1 MPQSAVSREGNVL
14 KSHFISLTAA
24 LCAVLLSALPAAAS
38 DPYRSYAYSTT
49 DEGTLDVAAPQAYLP
64 ERVLTGTEL
73 GVALRSPEDLLFDGE
88 GRLYICDTGASAIHI
103 FSPELRLLRTVT
115 GFKNGGAED
124 TFSSPYGIF
133 VEADGTLYVA
143 DSGNGRVVVLD
154 REGTLVRTVE
164 RPDSDLLAA
173 DFRFIPQ
180 KVLVDSS
187 DRLFVLGK
195 NVNEGILQFTK
206 EGSFLGYYGSNT
218 VVASPLTRIWKQIM
232 TDEQTAK
239 LTQFVPVEYRN
250 FSLDYKGFIYAVT
263 SVKNVGDPVRRLNLS
278 GGDVLARTPIDGS
291 AQVVGDVSYP
301 YAGVTGIVGPSSFV
315 DITSDDLGNYFILDD
330 KRGRVFTYD
339 DMGNLLFV
347 FGTLSAAQ
355 RGAFASPSAITW
367 HDGKLYATDRANAE
381 LLVFA
386 PTEYAGLVR
395 EAMALYLR
403 QEYTDSLVRWEEII
417 KCNNNCDLAYYK
429 AGYCL
434 YRLQRYEEAM
444 KYFKLINA
452 KEAYA
457 DASDKQGQLWLNDH
471 FDRYVLWAA
480 VAIVLLLAL
489 RSAVK
494 RLRRRAAA
502 RNGE

>member
-1 MPQSAVSREGNVL
+1 MPLSAVSREGNVL

-133 VEADGTLYVA
+133 VEA
-143 DSGNGRVVVLD
+143 
-154 REGTLVRTVE
+154 
-164 RPDSDLLAA
+164 DLLAA